1 MKPNHSRRAFTLVE
15 LMIVVVIIGLL
26 STLAIAAFS
35 RVKETST
42 QSIILNNLRQ
52 IYSAKERYFLD
63 NSGQTGVY
71 AQTLL
76 DEEYITKNTWASCFD
91 SPIVHGIAYQGY
103 FTPDDPV
110 WAGPATIQNG
120 ALNVIRQ
127 ITYPN
132 P

>member
-1 MKPNHSRRAFTLVE
+1 MNPRRSSRAFTLVE
-15 LMIVVVIIGLL
+15 LMIVVVIVGLL

-35 RVKETST
+35 RVKATAT

-63 NSGQTGVY
+63 NGGQTGVY

-76 DEEYITKNTWASCFD
+76 DEDYITKNTWAACFD
-91 SPIVHGIAYQGY
+91 SPIVRGIAYQGY

-110 WAGPATIQNG
+110 WAGPATTQNG
-120 ALNVIRQ
+120 ALNVTRQ
-127 ITYPN
+127 ITYPD